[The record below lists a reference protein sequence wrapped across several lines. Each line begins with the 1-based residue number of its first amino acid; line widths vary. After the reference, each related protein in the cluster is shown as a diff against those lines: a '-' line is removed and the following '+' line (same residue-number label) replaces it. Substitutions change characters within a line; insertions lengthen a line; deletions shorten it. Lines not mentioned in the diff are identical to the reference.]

1 MKKMYKSR
9 NDTFT
14 FYRIPKL
21 LFTEPMFKGLSSE
34 AKILYGLLLDRMSL
48 SIKNGWFDE
57 EGRAYIYFAIEDME
71 LLEQQGMKEH
81 SQDFMEVLQY
91 IAGMQLQLS
100 AMVDELQEV
109 RKQLEKMQERQ
120 PKATESQLLDKVS
133 YLQEKV
139 SSLAERL
146 SELKDH
152 LIDTAAQAVTA
163 FKEKGRE
170 EMNKVLQKGISGVQS
185 VLSGCREKMVDVL
198 TSYEKTAN
206 QIDSIGDEFKQIGNS
221 VANVGRLLT
230 GKGTKEVSD
239 EKEGVA
245 FTRVLNMPVKK
256 HISAL
261 KKQVERIDG
270 AVAKL
275 DKVCARL
282 DTGKEKEKEKS
293 RVSVKEKLSQ
303 MKVKSEQ
310 QKKEPEKPKT
320 KSQEASL

>member
-1 MKKMYKSR
+1 MEANEPKKEQNTGEMDVMKQ
-9 NDTFT
+9 F
-14 FYRIPKL
+14 
-21 LFTEPMFKGLSSE
+21 
-34 AKILYGLLLDRMSL
+34 
-48 SIKNGWFDE
+48 
-57 EGRAYIYFAIEDME
+57 ME
-71 LLEQQGMKEH
+71 LLEHQGMKEH

-282 DTGKEKEKEKS
+282 DTGKEKEKGIRQGKAVTDESEIGTAEERTGKTKDQESGSKFIKVYGKS
-293 RVSVKEKLSQ
+293 R
-303 MKVKSEQ
+303 
-310 QKKEPEKPKT
+310 
-320 KSQEASL
+320 

>member
-1 MKKMYKSR
+1 MEANEPKKEQNTEEMDVMKQ
-9 NDTFT
+9 F
-14 FYRIPKL
+14 
-21 LFTEPMFKGLSSE
+21 
-34 AKILYGLLLDRMSL
+34 
-48 SIKNGWFDE
+48 
-57 EGRAYIYFAIEDME
+57 ME
-71 LLEQQGMKEH
+71 LLGQQGMKEQ

-100 AMVDELQEV
+100 AMVDELQGV
-109 RKQLEKMQERQ
+109 RKQLERMQESQ
-120 PKATESQLLDKVS
+120 PKAAESQLLDKVS

-170 EMNKVLQKGISGVQS
+170 EMNRVLQKGISGVQS

-245 FTRVLNMPVKK
+245 LTRVLNMPVKK

-275 DKVCARL
+275 DKICAGL
-282 DTGKEKEKEKS
+282 DTGKDKEKS

-310 QKKEPEKPKT
+310 QKKEPEKSKT
-320 KSQEASL
+320 KSQEASLYRFMERAGSNLSAFSCYVVIVSRED

>member
-1 MKKMYKSR
+1 MEANEPKKEQNTEEMDVMKQ
-9 NDTFT
+9 F
-14 FYRIPKL
+14 
-21 LFTEPMFKGLSSE
+21 
-34 AKILYGLLLDRMSL
+34 
-48 SIKNGWFDE
+48 
-57 EGRAYIYFAIEDME
+57 ME
-71 LLEQQGMKEH
+71 LLGQQGMKEQ

-100 AMVDELQEV
+100 AMVDELQGV
-109 RKQLEKMQERQ
+109 RKQLERMQESQ
-120 PKATESQLLDKVS
+120 PKAAESQLLDKVS

-170 EMNKVLQKGISGVQS
+170 EMNRVLQKGISGVQS
-185 VLSGCREKMVDVL
+185 VLSRCREKMVDVL

-245 FTRVLNMPVKK
+245 LTRVLNMPVKK
-256 HISAL
+256 HFSAL
-261 KKQVERIDG
+261 KKHVERIDG

-275 DKVCARL
+275 DRSVPDWIPERIRKKAGCPSR
-282 DTGKEKEKEKS
+282 KS
-293 RVSVKEKLSQ
+293 CHR
-303 MKVKSEQ
+303 
-310 QKKEPEKPKT
+310 
-320 KSQEASL
+320 

>member
-1 MKKMYKSR
+1 MEANEPKKEQNTEEMDVMKQ
-9 NDTFT
+9 F
-14 FYRIPKL
+14 
-21 LFTEPMFKGLSSE
+21 
-34 AKILYGLLLDRMSL
+34 
-48 SIKNGWFDE
+48 
-57 EGRAYIYFAIEDME
+57 ME
-71 LLEQQGMKEH
+71 LLGQQGMKEQ

-100 AMVDELQEV
+100 AMVDELQGV
-109 RKQLEKMQERQ
+109 RKQLERMQESQ
-120 PKATESQLLDKVS
+120 PKAAESQLLDKVS

-170 EMNKVLQKGISGVQS
+170 EMNRVLQKGISGVQS

-245 FTRVLNMPVKK
+245 LTRVLNMPVKK

-275 DKVCARL
+275 DKVCAGL
-282 DTGKEKEKEKS
+282 DTGKNKEKS
-293 RVSVKEKLSQ
+293 RVSVKEKLAE
-303 MKVKSEQ
+303 MR
-310 QKKEPEKPKT
+310 QKISDQKMPEKLNT
-320 KSQEASL
+320 KSKEECL

>member
-1 MKKMYKSR
+1 MEANEPKKEQNTGEIDVMKQ
-9 NDTFT
+9 F
-14 FYRIPKL
+14 
-21 LFTEPMFKGLSSE
+21 
-34 AKILYGLLLDRMSL
+34 
-48 SIKNGWFDE
+48 
-57 EGRAYIYFAIEDME
+57 ME
-71 LLEQQGMKEH
+71 LLGQQGMKEQ

-91 IAGMQLQLS
+91 IARMQLQLY

-109 RKQLEKMQERQ
+109 RKQLEKMQESQ
-120 PKATESQLLDKVS
+120 PKAAESQLLDKVS

-245 FTRVLNMPVKK
+245 LTRVLNMPVKK

-275 DKVCARL
+275 DKVCAGL
-282 DTGKEKEKEKS
+282 DTGKNKEKS
-293 RVSVKEKLSQ
+293 RVSVKEKLAE
-303 MKVKSEQ
+303 MK
-310 QKKEPEKPKT
+310 QKISDQKMPEKPKT

>member
-1 MKKMYKSR
+1 MEANEPKKEQNTEEMDVMKQ
-9 NDTFT
+9 F
-14 FYRIPKL
+14 
-21 LFTEPMFKGLSSE
+21 
-34 AKILYGLLLDRMSL
+34 
-48 SIKNGWFDE
+48 
-57 EGRAYIYFAIEDME
+57 ME
-71 LLEQQGMKEH
+71 LMGQQDMKEQ

-100 AMVDELQEV
+100 AMVDELQGV
-109 RKQLEKMQERQ
+109 RKQLEKMQESQ
-120 PKATESQLLDKVS
+120 PKAAESQLLDKVS

-163 FKEKGRE
+163 FKEKGKE
-170 EMNKVLQKGISGVQS
+170 EMNRVLQKGISSVKS

-206 QIDSIGDEFKQIGNS
+206 QIDSIGDELKQIGNS

-245 FTRVLNMPVKK
+245 LTRVLNMPVKK

-275 DKVCARL
+275 DKVCAGL
-282 DTGKEKEKEKS
+282 DTGKNKEKS
-293 RVSVKEKLSQ
+293 RVSVKEKLAE
-303 MKVKSEQ
+303 MR
-310 QKKEPEKPKT
+310 QKISDQKMPEKLNT
-320 KSQEASL
+320 KSKEECL

>member
-1 MKKMYKSR
+1 MEANEPKKEQNTEEMDVMKQ
-9 NDTFT
+9 F
-14 FYRIPKL
+14 
-21 LFTEPMFKGLSSE
+21 
-34 AKILYGLLLDRMSL
+34 
-48 SIKNGWFDE
+48 
-57 EGRAYIYFAIEDME
+57 ME
-71 LLEQQGMKEH
+71 LLGQQGMKEQ

-100 AMVDELQEV
+100 AMVDELQGV
-109 RKQLEKMQERQ
+109 RKQLERMQESQ
-120 PKATESQLLDKVS
+120 PKAAESQLLDKVS

-170 EMNKVLQKGISGVQS
+170 EMNRVLQKGISGVQS

-245 FTRVLNMPVKK
+245 LTRVLNMPVKK

-261 KKQVERIDG
+261 KKQERIDG

-275 DKVCARL
+275 DKICAGL
-282 DTGKEKEKEKS
+282 DTGKDKEKS

-310 QKKEPEKPKT
+310 QKKEPEKSKT

>member
-1 MKKMYKSR
+1 MEANEPKKGQNTEEMDVMKQ
-9 NDTFT
+9 F
-14 FYRIPKL
+14 
-21 LFTEPMFKGLSSE
+21 
-34 AKILYGLLLDRMSL
+34 
-48 SIKNGWFDE
+48 
-57 EGRAYIYFAIEDME
+57 ME
-71 LLEQQGMKEH
+71 LLGQQGMKEQ

-100 AMVDELQEV
+100 AMVDELQGV
-109 RKQLEKMQERQ
+109 RKQLERMQESQ
-120 PKATESQLLDKVS
+120 PKAAESQLLDKVS

-170 EMNKVLQKGISGVQS
+170 EMNRVLQKGISGVQS

-245 FTRVLNMPVKK
+245 LTRVLNMPVKK

-275 DKVCARL
+275 DNVCAGL

-310 QKKEPEKPKT
+310 QKKEPEKSKT

>member
-1 MKKMYKSR
+1 MLQVCR
-9 NDTFT
+9 FET
-14 FYRIPKL
+14 
-21 LFTEPMFKGLSSE
+21 
-34 AKILYGLLLDRMSL
+34 
-48 SIKNGWFDE
+48 
-57 EGRAYIYFAIEDME
+57 
-71 LLEQQGMKEH
+71 KEH
-81 SQDFMEVLQY
+81 
-91 IAGMQLQLS
+91 
-100 AMVDELQEV
+100 
-109 RKQLEKMQERQ
+109 K
-120 PKATESQLLDKVS
+120 
-133 YLQEKV
+133 
-139 SSLAERL
+139 
-146 SELKDH
+146 H
-152 LIDTAAQAVTA
+152 
-163 FKEKGRE
+163 
-170 EMNKVLQKGISGVQS
+170 NS
-185 VLSGCREKMVDVL
+185 VETV
-198 TSYEKTAN
+198 N

-245 FTRVLNMPVKK
+245 LTRILNMPVKK

-275 DKVCARL
+275 DKVCAGL
-282 DTGKEKEKEKS
+282 DTGTDKEKS

>member
-1 MKKMYKSR
+1 MEANEPKKEQNTEEMDVMKQ
-9 NDTFT
+9 F
-14 FYRIPKL
+14 
-21 LFTEPMFKGLSSE
+21 
-34 AKILYGLLLDRMSL
+34 
-48 SIKNGWFDE
+48 
-57 EGRAYIYFAIEDME
+57 ME
-71 LLEQQGMKEH
+71 LLGQQGMKEQ

-100 AMVDELQEV
+100 AMVDELQGV
-109 RKQLEKMQERQ
+109 RKQLERMQESQ
-120 PKATESQLLDKVS
+120 PKAAESQLLDKVS

-170 EMNKVLQKGISGVQS
+170 EMNRVLQKGISGVQS

-245 FTRVLNMPVKK
+245 LTRVLNMPVKK

-275 DKVCARL
+275 DKVCAGL
-282 DTGKEKEKEKS
+282 DTGKNKEKS
-293 RVSVKEKLSQ
+293 RVSVKEKLAE
-303 MKVKSEQ
+303 MK
-310 QKKEPEKPKT
+310 QKISDQKMPEKLNT
-320 KSQEASL
+320 KSKEECL

>member
-1 MKKMYKSR
+1 MEANEPKKEQNTEEMDVMKQ
-9 NDTFT
+9 F
-14 FYRIPKL
+14 
-21 LFTEPMFKGLSSE
+21 
-34 AKILYGLLLDRMSL
+34 
-48 SIKNGWFDE
+48 
-57 EGRAYIYFAIEDME
+57 ME
-71 LLEQQGMKEH
+71 LMGQQDMKEQ

-100 AMVDELQEV
+100 AMVDELQGV
-109 RKQLEKMQERQ
+109 RKQLEKMQESQ
-120 PKATESQLLDKVS
+120 PKAAESQLLDKVS

-163 FKEKGRE
+163 FKEKGKE
-170 EMNKVLQKGISGVQS
+170 EMNRVLQKGISGVQS

-245 FTRVLNMPVKK
+245 LTRVLNMPVKK
-256 HISAL
+256 HFSAL

-275 DKVCARL
+275 DKVCAGL

-310 QKKEPEKPKT
+310 QKKEPEKSKT

>member
-1 MKKMYKSR
+1 MGAGK
-9 NDTFT
+9 TFEM
-14 FYRIPKL
+14 IAAAM
-21 LFTEPMFKGLSSE
+21 ESE
-34 AKILYGLLLDRMSL
+34 
-48 SIKNGWFDE
+48 
-57 EGRAYIYFAIEDME
+57 
-71 LLEQQGMKEH
+71 
-81 SQDFMEVLQY
+81 
-91 IAGMQLQLS
+91 
-100 AMVDELQEV
+100 
-109 RKQLEKMQERQ
+109 
-120 PKATESQLLDKVS
+120 
-133 YLQEKV
+133 
-139 SSLAERL
+139 
-146 SELKDH
+146 DH
-152 LIDTAAQAVTA
+152 LIGTAAQAVTA

-230 GKGTKEVSD
+230 GKDTKEVSD

-245 FTRVLNMPVKK
+245 LSRVLNMPVKK

-261 KKQVERIDG
+261 KKQVEWIDG

-275 DKVCARL
+275 DKVCAGL
-282 DTGKEKEKEKS
+282 DTRKDKEKS

>member
-1 MKKMYKSR
+1 MEANEPKKEQNTEEMDVMKQ
-9 NDTFT
+9 F
-14 FYRIPKL
+14 
-21 LFTEPMFKGLSSE
+21 
-34 AKILYGLLLDRMSL
+34 
-48 SIKNGWFDE
+48 
-57 EGRAYIYFAIEDME
+57 ME
-71 LLEQQGMKEH
+71 LLGQQGMKEQ

-100 AMVDELQEV
+100 AMVDELQGV
-109 RKQLEKMQERQ
+109 RKQLERMQESQ
-120 PKATESQLLDKVS
+120 PKAAESQLLDKVS

-170 EMNKVLQKGISGVQS
+170 EMNRVLQKGISGVQS

-206 QIDSIGDEFKQIGNS
+206 QIDSIGDEFKEIGNS

-245 FTRVLNMPVKK
+245 LTRVLNMPVKK

-261 KKQVERIDG
+261 KKQVEEKQVERIDG

-275 DKVCARL
+275 DKICAGL
-282 DTGKEKEKEKS
+282 DTGKDKEKS

-310 QKKEPEKPKT
+310 QKKEPEKSKT

>member
-1 MKKMYKSR
+1 MEANEPKKEQNTEEMDVMKQ
-9 NDTFT
+9 F
-14 FYRIPKL
+14 
-21 LFTEPMFKGLSSE
+21 
-34 AKILYGLLLDRMSL
+34 
-48 SIKNGWFDE
+48 
-57 EGRAYIYFAIEDME
+57 ME
-71 LLEQQGMKEH
+71 LLGQQGMKEQ

-100 AMVDELQEV
+100 AMVDELQGV
-109 RKQLEKMQERQ
+109 RKQLERMQESQ
-120 PKATESQLLDKVS
+120 PKAAESQLLDKVS

-170 EMNKVLQKGISGVQS
+170 EMNRV
-185 VLSGCREKMVDVL
+185 
-198 TSYEKTAN
+198 
-206 QIDSIGDEFKQIGNS
+206 
-221 VANVGRLLT
+221 LT
-230 GKGTKEVSD
+230 GKGKKEVSD

-245 FTRVLNMPVKK
+245 LTRVLNMPVKK

-275 DKVCARL
+275 DKICAGL
-282 DTGKEKEKEKS
+282 DTGKDKEKS

-310 QKKEPEKPKT
+310 QKKEPEKSKT

>member
-1 MKKMYKSR
+1 MEANEPKKEQNTEEMDVMKQ
-9 NDTFT
+9 F
-14 FYRIPKL
+14 
-21 LFTEPMFKGLSSE
+21 
-34 AKILYGLLLDRMSL
+34 
-48 SIKNGWFDE
+48 
-57 EGRAYIYFAIEDME
+57 ME
-71 LLEQQGMKEH
+71 LLGQQGMKEQ

-100 AMVDELQEV
+100 AMVDELQGV
-109 RKQLEKMQERQ
+109 RKQLERMQESQ
-120 PKATESQLLDKVS
+120 PKAAESQLLDKVS

-152 LIDTAAQAVTA
+152 LIDTAA
-163 FKEKGRE
+163 KGRE
-170 EMNKVLQKGISGVQS
+170 EMNRVLQKGISGVQS

-245 FTRVLNMPVKK
+245 LTRVLNMPVKK

-275 DKVCARL
+275 DKICAGL
-282 DTGKEKEKEKS
+282 DTGKDKEKS

-310 QKKEPEKPKT
+310 QKKEPEKSKT

>member
-1 MKKMYKSR
+1 VGAGK
-9 NDTFT
+9 TFEM
-14 FYRIPKL
+14 I
-21 LFTEPMFKGLSSE
+21 
-34 AKILYGLLLDRMSL
+34 A
-48 SIKNGWFDE
+48 
-57 EGRAYIYFAIEDME
+57 AAME
-71 LLEQQGMKEH
+71 
-81 SQDFMEVLQY
+81 S
-91 IAGMQLQLS
+91 
-100 AMVDELQEV
+100 
-109 RKQLEKMQERQ
+109 
-120 PKATESQLLDKVS
+120 
-133 YLQEKV
+133 
-139 SSLAERL
+139 
-146 SELKDH
+146 KDH
-152 LIDTAAQAVTA
+152 LIGTAAQAVTA

-170 EMNKVLQKGISGVQS
+170 KMNKVLQKGISGVQS

-245 FTRVLNMPVKK
+245 LTRVLNMPVKK

-275 DKVCARL
+275 DKICAGL
-282 DTGKEKEKEKS
+282 DTGKDKEKS

-310 QKKEPEKPKT
+310 QKKEPEKSKT

>member
-1 MKKMYKSR
+1 MEANEPKKEQNTEEMDVMKQ
-9 NDTFT
+9 F
-14 FYRIPKL
+14 
-21 LFTEPMFKGLSSE
+21 
-34 AKILYGLLLDRMSL
+34 
-48 SIKNGWFDE
+48 
-57 EGRAYIYFAIEDME
+57 ME
-71 LLEQQGMKEH
+71 LMGQQDMKEQ

-100 AMVDELQEV
+100 AMVDELQGV
-109 RKQLEKMQERQ
+109 RKQLEKMQESQ
-120 PKATESQLLDKVS
+120 PKAAESQLLDKVS

-152 LIDTAAQAVTA
+152 LIGTAAQAVTA
-163 FKEKGRE
+163 FKEKGKE
-170 EMNKVLQKGISGVQS
+170 EMNRVLQKGISSVKS

-245 FTRVLNMPVKK
+245 LTRVLNMPVKK

-275 DKVCARL
+275 DKVCAGL
-282 DTGKEKEKEKS
+282 DTGKNKEKS
-293 RVSVKEKLSQ
+293 RVSVKEKLAE
-303 MKVKSEQ
+303 MR
-310 QKKEPEKPKT
+310 QKISDQKMPEKLNT
-320 KSQEASL
+320 KSKEECL

>member
-1 MKKMYKSR
+1 MEANEPKKEQNTEEMDVMKQ
-9 NDTFT
+9 F
-14 FYRIPKL
+14 
-21 LFTEPMFKGLSSE
+21 
-34 AKILYGLLLDRMSL
+34 
-48 SIKNGWFDE
+48 
-57 EGRAYIYFAIEDME
+57 ME
-71 LLEQQGMKEH
+71 LLGQQGMKEQ

-100 AMVDELQEV
+100 AMVVEVQGV
-109 RKQLEKMQERQ
+109 RKQIERMQESQ
-120 PKATESQLLDKVS
+120 PQAAESQLLDKVS

-170 EMNKVLQKGISGVQS
+170 EMNRVLQKGISGVQS

-245 FTRVLNMPVKK
+245 LTRVLNMPVKK

-275 DKVCARL
+275 DKICAGL
-282 DTGKEKEKEKS
+282 DTGKDKEKS

-310 QKKEPEKPKT
+310 QKKEPEKSKT

>member
-1 MKKMYKSR
+1 MEANEPKKEQNTEEMDVMKQ
-9 NDTFT
+9 F
-14 FYRIPKL
+14 
-21 LFTEPMFKGLSSE
+21 
-34 AKILYGLLLDRMSL
+34 
-48 SIKNGWFDE
+48 
-57 EGRAYIYFAIEDME
+57 ME
-71 LLEQQGMKEH
+71 LLGQQGMKEQ

-100 AMVDELQEV
+100 AMVNELQGV
-109 RKQLEKMQERQ
+109 RKQLERMQESQ
-120 PKATESQLLDKVS
+120 PKAAESQLLDKVS

-170 EMNKVLQKGISGVQS
+170 EMNRVLQKGISGVQS

-245 FTRVLNMPVKK
+245 LTRVLNMPVKK

-275 DKVCARL
+275 DKICAGL
-282 DTGKEKEKEKS
+282 DTGKDKEKS

-310 QKKEPEKPKT
+310 QKKEPEKSKT

>member
-1 MKKMYKSR
+1 MEANEPKKEQNTEEMDVMKQ
-9 NDTFT
+9 F
-14 FYRIPKL
+14 
-21 LFTEPMFKGLSSE
+21 
-34 AKILYGLLLDRMSL
+34 
-48 SIKNGWFDE
+48 
-57 EGRAYIYFAIEDME
+57 ME
-71 LLEQQGMKEH
+71 LLGQQGMKEQ

-100 AMVDELQEV
+100 AMVDELQGV
-109 RKQLEKMQERQ
+109 RKQLERMQESQ
-120 PKATESQLLDKVS
+120 PKAAESQLLDKVS

-146 SELKDH
+146 SELKDPM
-152 LIDTAAQAVTA
+152 IDTAAQAETA
-163 FKEKGRE
+163 YKDKG
-170 EMNKVLQKGISGVQS
+170 MNRVPQKGISGVQS

-245 FTRVLNMPVKK
+245 LTRVLNMPVKK

-275 DKVCARL
+275 DKICAGL
-282 DTGKEKEKEKS
+282 DTGKDKEKS

-310 QKKEPEKPKT
+310 QKKEPEKSKT

>member
-1 MKKMYKSR
+1 MEANEPKKEQNTGEMDVMKQ
-9 NDTFT
+9 F
-14 FYRIPKL
+14 
-21 LFTEPMFKGLSSE
+21 
-34 AKILYGLLLDRMSL
+34 
-48 SIKNGWFDE
+48 
-57 EGRAYIYFAIEDME
+57 ME

-152 LIDTAAQAVTA
+152 LIDTAAQAVTS

-206 QIDSIGDEFKQIGNS
+206 QIDSIGDEFKPIGNS
-221 VANVGRLLT
+221 VANVGRILT
-230 GKGTKEVSD
+230 GTGTKEVSD

>member
-1 MKKMYKSR
+1 MEANEPKKEQNTGEMDVMKQ
-9 NDTFT
+9 F
-14 FYRIPKL
+14 
-21 LFTEPMFKGLSSE
+21 
-34 AKILYGLLLDRMSL
+34 
-48 SIKNGWFDE
+48 
-57 EGRAYIYFAIEDME
+57 ME

-170 EMNKVLQKGISGVQS
+170 HS
-185 VLSGCREKMVDVL
+185 C
-198 TSYEKTAN
+198 
-206 QIDSIGDEFKQIGNS
+206 
-221 VANVGRLLT
+221 
-230 GKGTKEVSD
+230 
-239 EKEGVA
+239 
-245 FTRVLNMPVKK
+245 
-256 HISAL
+256 
-261 KKQVERIDG
+261 
-270 AVAKL
+270 
-275 DKVCARL
+275 
-282 DTGKEKEKEKS
+282 
-293 RVSVKEKLSQ
+293 
-303 MKVKSEQ
+303 
-310 QKKEPEKPKT
+310 
-320 KSQEASL
+320 